1 MKRLRTYH
9 QFKQSRLNEEFV
21 TQNLT
26 ILKSADEVPKVGK
39 PMNRDMFLEDGVS
52 ALDWDNVLFVR
63 ASDELPTVKNNH
75 LICHTGRALKT
86 VGVNKSFD
94 EYLKKK
100 YDQESKE
107 EWNKDKPEYKDYEAF
122 KEFMLKAHH
131 TRWTK
136 HFTLNHFVA
145 SHGGGDWSG
154 NKFYY
159 LTPATEMIKV
169 NGKPASLYAIDT
181 FYDKS
186 VVVPDNTV
194 ILYTEKG
201 EKEVQQFVSEN
212 PSCRNKVFFLKVDEK
227 RSEYGDF
234 PAAEEVVRKM
244 GYSVVSGGSHYS
256 TEEGLDAEFRDLQYK
271 EKIKKSGL
279 HWGSQW
285 DQLEKGNVDW
295 RYFSRL
301 ARIRM
306 RDYYNLDVKY
316 EEKEYSSR
324 RGFFK
329 SYLDKCIEKA
339 QEGDNST
346 EKMMMLLV
354 DLARAIVTPKY
365 AHVNFDGSRESLAD
379 YYGRQKMDLLNWD
392 IEKEKSILKA
402 EEDKNKQ
409 TPKQQYAKYPKGNP
423 LDYEANLRGKQF
435 RAEASS
441 DTDSQVYLYYNK
453 YMINDMVKAFQRTWF
468 WKGMVDNRDTL
479 FKLLEIRRK
488 YNQGKDITDQEK
500 KDIKSLSDEK
510 KFKEF
515 LDKLLKAPDG
525 VPQFR
530 TKGDDNGV
538 VFDLPEFL
546 DCMDNIDKGS
556 KKFGYSDIYDLI
568 DNRKS

>member
-1 MKRLRTYH
+1 MKRIRTYN
-9 QFKQSRLNEEFV
+9 QFREFRVNEEFV
-21 TQNLT
+21 TQTLT
-26 ILKSADEVPKVGK
+26 ILNSADEVPKVGK
-39 PMNRDMFLEDGVS
+39 PMNRDMFIEDGVS
-52 ALDWDNVLFVR
+52 SLDWDNVLFVR
-63 ASDELPTVKNNH
+63 ASDELPTVKNNQF
-75 LICHTGRALKT
+75 ICHTGRALKT

-159 LTPATEMIKV
+159 LSPATEMIKV

-227 RSEYGDF
+227 RNEYGNF
-234 PAAEEVVRKM
+234 PAAEEVVGKM
-244 GYSVVSGGSHYS
+244 GYTVVSGGSHYS
-256 TEEGLDAEFRDLQYK
+256 TEEDLDAEFRDLQRK

-279 HWGSQW
+279 HWGSKW
-285 DQLEKGNVDW
+285 DQLEKGTLDW

-301 ARIRM
+301 GRLKM
-306 RDYYNLDVKY
+306 REYYDLDVEH

-329 SYLDKCIEKA
+329 AYLDKCIEKA

-346 EKMMMLLV
+346 ENMMMLLV

-365 AHVNFDGSRESLAD
+365 AHVEFDGSQGSLAD
-379 YYGRQKMDLLNWD
+379 FYGRKKLDLLNWD

-409 TPKQQYAKYPKGNP
+409 TPEQQYAKYPKGNP
-423 LDYEANLRGKQF
+423 LDYEANLRGKQI
-435 RAEASS
+435 RAEESS
-441 DTDSQVYLYYNK
+441 DSDRQVYLYYNK
-453 YMINDMVKAFQRTWF
+453 YLINDMVKAFQKTWF
-468 WKGMVDNRDTL
+468 WKGLVDNRDTL

-500 KDIKSLSDEK
+500 KDITSLSEEK

-515 LDKLLKAPDG
+515 RDKLEKGPDG

-538 VFDLPEFL
+538 VFNLPEFL
-546 DCMDNIDKGS
+546 DCLDNIDNGA
-556 KKFGYSDIYDLI
+556 KKFGYSDIYNLI
-568 DNRKS
+568 DNRK